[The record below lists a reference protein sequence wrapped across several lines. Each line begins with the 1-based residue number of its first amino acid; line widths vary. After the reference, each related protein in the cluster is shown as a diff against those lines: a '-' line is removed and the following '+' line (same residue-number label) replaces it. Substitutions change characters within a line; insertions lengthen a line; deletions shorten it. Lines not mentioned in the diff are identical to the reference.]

1 MTLKTLLR
9 KSLLYL
15 HDLKN
20 FAAKIS
26 SLSSRPRVRDANEN
40 YAARAFANSH
50 CGRARNLIQK
60 VKFLRPPHE
69 EVCSMGG
76 LLTLSALYLVQD
88 LVSLI
93 DSWAKLVLSSKARRI
108 FEIADDASIL
118 EM

>member
-1 MTLKTLLR
+1 MR
-9 KSLLYL
+9 
-15 HDLKN
+15 
-20 FAAKIS
+20 
-26 SLSSRPRVRDANEN
+26 N
-40 YAARAFANSH
+40 YAARPFANSH

-76 LLTLSALYLVQD
+76 LLTLSAFYLVQD